1 MRGKRFGLGVA
12 IAAMII
18 GSLNLDAGMI
28 RDRIQKRAEARNATG
43 AQTSNTMMDVAYGSG
58 KKQRLDVY
66 LPSNPKNAPVIV
78 MVHGGAW
85 KIGDKRSNNVVDNK
99 KARWNPKGIIF
110 VSVNYRLL
118 PDADPLKQADDVAS
132 ALAYVQSH
140 AAQWGGDSQKIVL
153 MGHSAGAHLVD
164 LISSDPARYP
174 NLKSWLGTVSLD
186 SAAMDIPKVMSTKHY
201 DFYDEAFGADP
212 AYWADASPYQRLNS
226 NAVPMLLVCSTER
239 PDKPCVQ
246 TEAFVQKAKSLNL
259 RAEMTP
265 QALKHKE
272 INDEL
277 GLESN
282 YTKAVEEFMRS
293 LGIAL

>member
-1 MRGKRFGLGVA
+1 MRSKRFGLGVA
-12 IAAMII
+12 IAAMMI

-28 RDRIQKRAEARNATG
+28 RDMIQKRAEAHTTTSS
-43 AQTSNTMMDVAYGSG
+43 QTSNTMMDVTYGSD
-58 KKQRLDVY
+58 KKQRMDVY
-66 LPSNPKNAPVIV
+66 PPANPKNAPVIV
-78 MVHGGAW
+78 IVHGGAW

-118 PDADPLKQADDVAS
+118 PDADPLKQADDVAA

-140 AAQWGGDSQKIVL
+140 VVQWGGDSQKIVL

-174 NLKSWLGTVSLD
+174 NLKPWLGTVSLD

-201 DFYDEAFGADP
+201 DFYDEAFGTDP
-212 AYWADASPYQRLNS
+212 AYWADASPYQRLSS

-239 PDKPCVQ
+239 PDKPCAQ

-293 LGIAL
+293 LGMAI